1 MTEKNWY
8 ETEADGDRGGWYA
21 PLSDSPAPAPSR
33 KPHSPW
39 KAAALVLGLLLLLV
53 SSCLFFRRDG
63 EGEEPESPDRDF
75 AFQWDFG
82 RDGAPSLPDGDKD
95 GFADSFQD
103 FFQEY
108 YSSVESA
115 EPCDIPTVEAPEG
128 LSIELRES
136 REEELSLQ
144 EIYRRCSPFIV
155 AVSAYP
161 DESSDLRY
169 SWGTGVVLTRDGYI
183 VTNSHVVE
191 GACRA
196 RVTLQDDREFE
207 ARLVGNDS
215 RSDIAVLKIEA
226 NDLTPA
232 EFGRADTLQ
241 VGDSVVALGNPL
253 GDSFRCT
260 MTDGIITGIG
270 RDISYHG
277 ATLTLLQTNAAINEG
292 NSGGALF
299 NMYGQVVG
307 ITNMKMMSYF
317 SSIEGIGFAI
327 PSSTVKAVVDQLA
340 ENGEVRGR
348 PSIGITVGAI
358 PQEAV
363 ENYELPEGLYI
374 SAVAENSDAAA
385 QGIREGDILLSI
397 DGQSVSA
404 TEEVAAIRDTK
415 GVGDSLRF
423 TIWRQ
428 GETFEVDVRLMDTND
443 LY

>member
-1 MTEKNWY
+1 MSNL
-8 ETEADGDRGGWYA
+8 DRKGGSWYA
-21 PLSDSPAPAPSR
+21 PLERPRTEKKKRRPKSTWLWIGLPV
-33 KPHSPW
+33 
-39 KAAALVLGLLLLLV
+39 LVLLLIVGTSLAFAGTGSTTPGAMPSDWSDYLENFYQ
-53 SSCLFFRRDG
+53 SSQNDTL
-63 EGEEPESPDRDF
+63 E
-75 AFQWDFG
+75 
-82 RDGAPSLPDGDKD
+82 
-95 GFADSFQD
+95 
-103 FFQEY
+103 
-108 YSSVESA
+108 
-115 EPCDIPTVEAPEG
+115 T
-128 LSIELRES
+128 SIERTVLEQPFTLPLAQPG
-136 REEELSLQ
+136 EQELSLQ
-144 EIYRRCSPFIV
+144 ELYAACADSIV
-155 AVSAYP
+155 GITAYP
-161 DESSDLRY
+161 EDQDGY
-169 SWGTGVVLTRDGYI
+169 YWGTGVIADEAGLI
-183 VTNSHVVE
+183 VTNAHVIE
-191 GACRA
+191 GCASA
-196 RVTLQDDREFE
+196 EVTLYNNESYE
-207 ARLVGNDS
+207 ALLVGADAV
-215 RSDIAVLKIEA
+215 SDLALLKI
-226 NDLTPA
+226 DCSGLPA
-232 EFGRADTLQ
+232 ASFGDISSLS
-241 VGDSVVALGNPL
+241 VGDPVAAIGNPL
-253 GDSFRCT
+253 SEEFRST
-260 MTDGIITGIG
+260 LTNGIISAIDRGMNYNGHTM
-270 RDISYHG
+270 S
-277 ATLTLLQTNAAINEG
+277 LLQTNAAINEG

-443 LY
+443 IY

>member
-1 MTEKNWY
+1 MSNL
-8 ETEADGDRGGWYA
+8 DRKGGSWYA
-21 PLSDSPAPAPSR
+21 PLERPRTEKKKRRPKSTWLWIGLPV
-33 KPHSPW
+33 
-39 KAAALVLGLLLLLV
+39 LVLLLIVGTSLAFAGTGSTSPGAMPSDWSDYLENFYQ
-53 SSCLFFRRDG
+53 SSQSDTL
-63 EGEEPESPDRDF
+63 E
-75 AFQWDFG
+75 
-82 RDGAPSLPDGDKD
+82 
-95 GFADSFQD
+95 
-103 FFQEY
+103 
-108 YSSVESA
+108 
-115 EPCDIPTVEAPEG
+115 T
-128 LSIELRES
+128 SIERTVLEQPFTLPLAQPG
-136 REEELSLQ
+136 EQELSLQ
-144 EIYRRCSPFIV
+144 ELYAACADSIV
-155 AVSAYP
+155 GITAYP
-161 DESSDLRY
+161 EDQDGY
-169 SWGTGVVLTRDGYI
+169 YWGTGVIADEAGLI
-183 VTNSHVVE
+183 VTNAHVIE
-191 GACRA
+191 GCASA
-196 RVTLQDDREFE
+196 EVTLYNNESYE
-207 ARLVGNDS
+207 ALLVGADAV
-215 RSDIAVLKIEA
+215 SDLALLKI
-226 NDLTPA
+226 DCSGLPA
-232 EFGRADTLQ
+232 ASFGDISSLS
-241 VGDSVVALGNPL
+241 VGDPVAAIGNPL
-253 GDSFRCT
+253 SEEFRST
-260 MTDGIITGIG
+260 LTNGIISAIDRGMNYNGHTM
-270 RDISYHG
+270 S
-277 ATLTLLQTNAAINEG
+277 LLQTNAAINEG

-397 DGQSVSA
+397 DGQSVST

-443 LY
+443 IY